1 MTAIEKPSVTL
12 RPFTDGD
19 HAVLVEISNE
29 SYPDYGWTVEEVR
42 YFDADW
48 KPEGYYQRRVV
59 AEEDGAPVG
68 YSDVSHSRG
77 QFVPDNYNIDLV
89 VRPAARRRGIG
100 TMLFDD
106 AVSALWP
113 RKAHWVRNGQK
124 ESDAHSVAFAKKI
137 GAVELKRDWESRLDL
152 ATFDP
157 APFAV
162 APKRAADAGVRLT
175 TLADELKSDPDA
187 VRKAYALHAEARID
201 VPSIDPAT
209 PSPYERFEEEILR
222 SPYALPEA
230 HFLAIRNGR
239 YVAECSMGQEG
250 TDPGVIYQHLTA
262 VLRDERGKGIAMA
275 LKLET
280 IEYAKRAGL
289 REIRTWNASINR
301 PMLAIN
307 EALGF
312 AKQPAWITF
321 GKDLSADNG

>member
-1 MTAIEKPSVTL
+1 MTTIEKPSVTL
-12 RPFTDGD
+12 RPFTEGD
-19 HAVLVEISNE
+19 YAVLVEISNE

-42 YFDADW
+42 HFDQDW

-59 AEEDGAPVG
+59 AEEAGAPVG
-68 YSDVSHSRG
+68 YSDVSNSRG

-100 TMLFDD
+100 TTLFDD
-106 AVSALWP
+106 AVSALRP
-113 RKAHWVRNGQK
+113 RTAHWVRNGQK

-157 APFAV
+157 APFAA
-162 APKRAADAGVRLT
+162 APKRAADAGVRIT
-175 TLADELKSDPDA
+175 TLADELKTDPDA
-187 VRKAYALHAEARID
+187 VRKAYTLHAEARID

-209 PSPYERFEEEILR
+209 PSPYERFEEEVLR

-239 YVAECSMGQEG
+239 YVAECSVGKEG

-280 IEYAKRAGL
+280 IDYAKRAGL

-321 GKDLSADNG
+321 GKDLTAE